1 MVYAIATLS
10 QLPGWYLQN
19 VLGDTW
25 ERTARQR
32 ARAWSR
38 GPNSGLFDHLRLNVN
53 SRDGYPKVIEIAGQ
67 QGLIDPK
74 VASVPLCQPKVMI
87 VRNQPCLVITTEF
100 TSPTVSLNDLK
111 DVIDPVNWAR
121 CLSTFF
127 CEMDAKSNATT
138 AGAGCSNR

>member
-25 ERTARQR
+25 ERQLDDALGLV
-32 ARAWSR
+32 R

-53 SRDGYPKVIEIAGQ
+53 SRDGFPKITEIAGQ

-100 TSPTVSLNDLK
+100 TSPTV
-111 DVIDPVNWAR
+111 
-121 CLSTFF
+121 
-127 CEMDAKSNATT
+127 
-138 AGAGCSNR
+138 

>member
-1 MVYAIATLS
+1 MGT
-10 QLPGWYLQN
+10 
-19 VLGDTW
+19 
-25 ERTARQR
+25 TARRRTQP
-32 ARAWSR
+32 
-38 GPNSGLFDHLRLNVN
+38 GPRPNGGLFDHLRLNLN

-67 QGLIDPK
+67 RGLIDPK

-100 TSPTVSLNDLK
+100 TNADVSLKDLK

-127 CEMDAKSNATT
+127 CQMDGKRIATT
-138 AGAGCSNR
+138 AGAGYSNRSAPPARLRLRV